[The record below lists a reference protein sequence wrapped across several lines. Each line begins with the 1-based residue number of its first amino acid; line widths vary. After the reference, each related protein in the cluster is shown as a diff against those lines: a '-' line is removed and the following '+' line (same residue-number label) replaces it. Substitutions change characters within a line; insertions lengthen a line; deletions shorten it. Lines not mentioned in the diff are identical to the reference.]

1 MPLKASP
8 GVGDVLT
15 LLTDTCFLPLTMY
28 TLIVTTETA
37 QVVGCKRTC
46 CTFEPLF
53 TFIVMCFLE
62 YWACCKEKKVHI
74 PHRHGISHHVHS
86 LNERSRN
93 IIKKFEKGVAYN

>member
-1 MPLKASP
+1 MPLKATP

-53 TFIVMCFLE
+53 TFIVSGFDVFF
-62 YWACCKEKKVHI
+62 KVL
-74 PHRHGISHHVHS
+74 SM
-86 LNERSRN
+86 L
-93 IIKKFEKGVAYN
+93 